1 MAPRGLKKTLKETVP
16 AKFVKGKWAHF
27 EDKQGRKLKG
37 LHGALEERIWSG
49 GALPSIARY
58 GTVKRSG
65 WKGKGGGRK
74 RGAAVD
80 KQLSAAVNRGKA
92 KPAKGQYTLTKYA
105 LAALQEHKLEPV
117 CAQRAVCDSGPPAGH
132 GDRLPVLRRGAQPA
146 RGRRAQVRAHGR
158 QEGGGAAR
166 RAGRSKMRDAAG
178 ARGRPHA
185 QPAPGAA
192 HGHARAVRA
201 TSTRRSAKLQML
213 GLSAD
218 VGGALLYVNDE
229 ATELYPLD
237 DWWTKK
243 AGKVMGVLRF

>member
-1 MAPRGLKKTLKETVP
+1 MPPRGLKKVLKETVR
-16 AKFVKGKWAHF
+16 ARFVKGKWAHY
-27 EDKQGRKLKG
+27 EDKSGRKLKG
-37 LHGALEERIWSG
+37 LHPALQERVFSSG
-49 GALPSIARY
+49 VLPSIARY
-58 GTVKRSG
+58 GTVKRGG

-117 CAQRAVCDSGPPAGH
+117 CAQRVVCDSGRRLGTAIDCLCYDEAQNRLVVVELKCGH
-132 GDRLPVLRRGAQPA
+132 SGAKKAAAQ
-146 RGRRAQVRAHGR
+146 REGRACKMQTPLGRAPDCTLNRHL
-158 QEGGGAAR
+158 
-166 RAGRSKMRDAAG
+166 
-178 ARGRPHA
+178 A
-185 QPAPGAA
+185 QLM
-192 HGHARAVRA
+192 V
-201 TSTRRSAKLQML
+201 TRELFVNEHETLGKLQML